1 MSTQEKINVVNRYVE
16 EVWNKGNLDAV
27 DELLAEDYTH
37 LTPPPGMEPNRE
49 GFKNFV
55 AMMQGAFPDLNL
67 TVKETIADGNKV
79 VQRYRSKGTHQGEL
93 MGNPPTGNEVQ
104 IDGISIYDV
113 QNGRIVTD
121 ATQVD
126 FAGLLTQI
134 GAIPASG

>member
-1 MSTQEKINVVNRYVE
+1 MSTQDKVNVVNRYVE

-49 GFKNFV
+49 GFKDFV
-55 AMMQGAFPDLNL
+55 AMMKSAIPDLTL
-67 TVKETIADGNKV
+67 TIEETIANGNKV
-79 VQRYRSKGTHQGEL
+79 VQRYTSRGTHQGQL
-93 MGNPPTGNEVQ
+93 MGNPPTGNEVA

-113 QNGRIVTD
+113 RNGRIVAD

-126 FAGLLTQI
+126 FAGLLAQI
-134 GAIPASG
+134 GAIPAPE